1 MELNDLIGP
10 LKRWWWLLF
19 IATALAAISSVF
31 YIERQP
37 RLYRTSTTLLVGSEI
52 WQPNPNSNELWLSEQ
67 LARRYVDIVLR
78 RPIQEAAKDALGIPW
93 VPNYTAR
100 VVPNSQFLE
109 ISVAATDPKLAQQF
123 ANELA
128 NQLISLNVVNA
139 GAEDDQFIKDQLARL
154 EKAITETQDQ
164 IEQKQIE
171 LTELYSAREIA
182 KADEE
187 IESLQRHLANLR
199 QLYSDM
205 YDKTTEGAVNTLRVF
220 ERAPLPDEPIRDNG
234 WATVLLSA
242 LIGLTLASGAAYFME
257 YLDDTVE
264 TPDEAERQF
273 GLRVLSSIPQL
284 STVDVNQLV
293 RSKPEQY
300 AALEEALWGATT
312 NLLHVLKD
320 SSFFSLLVTSALPN
334 EGKTLIS
341 IQLAVMLARTGR
353 NVVLVDADLRKP
365 DVHNLLGLNNEFG
378 VTDALSNPHVQLEQL
393 WQDTPVSTLH
403 VLTAGTTN
411 PEHIP
416 ELIEGSRIQGLLER
430 FREAGIDTVLF
441 DSPPVNAVS
450 DAIGLALHTDAVL
463 ALVQANSTR
472 RRDTQR
478 ALKRLQQVDA
488 NVLGI
493 VLNRASFK
501 ALDYATYSYYYYT
514 AQKTRK
520 EKAVRVQNGAS
531 MAPESEPA
539 KRT

>member
-109 ISVAATDPKLAQQF
+109 ITVAATDPKLAQQF
-123 ANELA
+123 ADELA
-128 NQLISLNVVNA
+128 NQLIKLNAVNT
-139 GAEDDQFIKDQLARL
+139 GEEDDQFIRDQLARL

-187 IESLQRHLANLR
+187 IKSLQNHLANLR

-220 ERAPLPDEPIRDNG
+220 ERASLPDEPIRDNG

-257 YLDDTVE
+257 YLDDTIE
-264 TPDEAERQF
+264 TPDEAERQL

-284 STVDVNQLV
+284 HTVDVNQLV

-320 SSFFSLLVTSALPN
+320 SPFFSLLVTSALPN

-353 NVVLVDADLRKP
+353 KVVLVDADLRKP

-393 WQDTPVSTLH
+393 WQDTPISTLH

-430 FREAGIDTVLF
+430 FQEAGIDTVLF

-478 ALKRLQQVDA
+478 ALKRLEQVDA

-514 AQKTRK
+514 AQKAGK
-520 EKAVRVQNGAS
+520 AKAVGVQNGAS
-531 MAPESEPA
+531 MVPESEPA